1 MLVLFFVLWIVF
13 NGRVTLEIVL
23 FGIGIAALVFW
34 FICRFMDYS
43 IKKELHAYKNLFRGL
58 AYVLLLVAEII
69 KANFGVM
76 RLIVSS
82 KYEIEPKLVRF
93 KTDLKS
99 DTLRAVLADSI
110 TLTPGTIT
118 VTMEEDEYLVHCL
131 DRDMAEGM
139 EDSCFVHRLR
149 RMEQGKEK
157 KEC

>member
-23 FGIGIAALVFW
+23 FGIGIAALMFC

-43 IKKELHAYKNLFRGL
+43 VKKELHAYRNLLRGL
-58 AYVLLLVAEII
+58 AYVLLLVWEII

-82 KYEIEPKLVRF
+82 KYVIEPRLVSF

-118 VTMEEDEYLVHCL
+118 VTLQEDEYLVHCL
-131 DRDMAEGM
+131 DKDMAEGM
-139 EDSCFVHRLR
+139 EDSNFVHRLR
-149 RMEQGKEK
+149 SIERGKEK
-157 KEC
+157 RA